1 MERGRMFSKYSDF
14 DWGYIHG
21 ALVLPS
27 SILVQIGTS
36 LSVMSVYYIFETICL
51 SHLDTLSETPM
62 GSLSL
67 REALCSMAAHR
78 LIRLFDGHPAMVPSG
93 QPKHIKAQP
102 EDDPAGVGGVERVE

>member
-36 LSVMSVYYIFETICL
+36 
-51 SHLDTLSETPM
+51 LDTLSETPM

>member
-36 LSVMSVYYIFETICL
+36 L
-51 SHLDTLSETPM
+51 DTLSETPM

-78 LIRLFDGHPAMVPSG
+78 LIRLFDGHPATVPSR